1 MLGGA
6 GNLEARRCWL
16 RLERVMEW
24 LEMAALI
31 SVVNKSSLLPGE
43 TVMAVVNSVENIQPA
58 KL

>member
-1 MLGGA
+1 
-6 GNLEARRCWL
+6 
-16 RLERVMEW
+16 MEW